1 MKYESALYVGS
12 VMHRRLRPR
21 PHHFRYRAFW
31 LLVDLDELPT
41 LSRNLTLF
49 SCNRP
54 NILSLY
60 DRDHGDGSAT
70 PLRAQVERQLGAA
83 GLDIG
88 GGRVRLLCM
97 PRTFGYGFN
106 PLSIYFCHRAD
117 GTLAALIYQVH
128 NTFGGRHSYVIPVDS
143 ESGVVRQR
151 CRKAFHVSPFM
162 DMDMRYEFRVAVSDP
177 SIAVG
182 IRLGGQDGPM
192 LNAAL
197 VGARRELTDR
207 SLLRVALSVPL
218 VTMKVIAAIHWEAL
232 RLWLKGIGFR
242 RKPSEPAPKGSIAS
256 ATPRNGD

>member
-1 MKYESALYVGS
+1 
-12 VMHRRLRPR
+12 MHRRLRPR

-31 LLVDLDELPT
+31 LLVDLDELPK
-41 LSRNLTLF
+41 LSKGLTLF
-49 SCNRP
+49 SYNRS
-54 NILSLY
+54 NVFSLY
-60 DRDHGDGSAT
+60 DLDHGDGSAT

-83 GLDIG
+83 KLDTG
-88 GGRVRLLCM
+88 GGRIRLLCM
-97 PRTFGYGFN
+97 PRTLGYGFN

-143 ESGVVRQR
+143 ESGGVRQR

-162 DMDMRYEFRVAVSDP
+162 DMDMRYEFRVAVSDS

-182 IRLGGQDGPM
+182 IRLGGKDGPM

-242 RKPSEPAPKGSIAS
+242 RKPSAPAPKVSIVS